1 MSTQT
6 KEKGHAASAIL
17 PFRPT
22 SYDDNDFQEIH
33 SKLRVAS
40 KSWLGSKFQD
50 LPSLIIVKDD
60 EKITLEE
67 FQSCVQKLSQG
78 TDAKGRISSN
88 DVVALYH
95 LLTADLSKPLSMTSS

>member
-6 KEKGHAASAIL
+6 KEGHAASAIL

-22 SYDDNDFQEIH
+22 SYDDNDFQEMQQIT
-33 SKLRVAS
+33 VAS
-40 KSWLGSKFQD
+40 KSWPVASSRLAKSD
-50 LPSLIIVKDD
+50 YCKDD

-78 TDAKGRISSN
+78 TDKRS
-88 DVVALYH
+88 H
-95 LLTADLSKPLSMTSS
+95 QQQ